1 MRFSAA
7 ALAMGFATASAFV
20 GPSHL
25 YSPHI
30 ISSCRKVSVANPSS
44 LKMTATLDSAATASS
59 VNGAEEE
66 QQQSMRPPINLK
78 WDKVASQ
85 LETEFGYSPEEITAY
100 DDAIESDKDAL
111 LKLYKAMQLAR
122 GFENAC
128 NQQYMQGKI
137 RGFMHLDNGQESIP
151 GLVDYAIKQT
161 DKKFSYYREHTH
173 ALASGVAPGAI
184 MAELFM
190 KETGTCRGAGGSMH
204 IFDREQYF
212 QGGWALVCEQLPY
225 AAGAAKS
232 ILIDRALGVSD
243 DKSTYQKQNVAPPV
257 DDDRIAIVFVG
268 DGGAQNGRTAELL
281 NAASKDNLP
290 ILLLVIDNGRAINTF
305 TPDVAQN
312 SNVYEQGHHYGVPGL
327 LVDGMDPADVAKGGK
342 AVIDYIRKGNG
353 PAILQVHTYRFN
365 GHSPADPEH
374 ERGRKDEKAWARQ
387 EQDPIKGFE
396 TKYVDVKGVF
406 TEDELKEA
414 KKEIMVKVK
423 AAVKF
428 AEDSPMPPVELAK
441 ELEFPDA
448 PDTDYNLK
456 EGPAFAD
463 EVNAR
468 TISPEQMKNVQD
480 HMSSLKAKAEA
491 EEISIGDAINLAIHE
506 EMLRDPSTTMHA
518 EDLQAGS
525 SYDIP
530 KLTQQTYGE
539 IRAADEIID
548 EGHFIGKALGEG
560 LNGYRPIVEL
570 MNTNF
575 GIYGMAELSSAGN
588 TFATT
593 GGKFDMPMTI
603 IGAGG
608 TAPNQALGAE
618 HSQPFHAYVMG
629 IPGLKIATAA
639 SPAAAY
645 GITKSMIRDNGPC
658 FLFAPV
664 KQMKES
670 KGPIDLGKC
679 MPLNKAA
686 VLHKASDDVVKAG
699 NAVTVLTYLHGVKES
714 YDVIEAIREEG
725 FDIDLIELRSL
736 KPLDMDTI
744 RESLERTNKLCI
756 LDESTKSGGVGATIS
771 ALVSEE
777 LFDLLD
783 APVKRLCMDDAPVP
797 YASSME
803 VAVVKRGSDLIE
815 GVFDL
820 CTGKW

>member
-1 MRFSAA
+1 
-7 ALAMGFATASAFV
+7 
-20 GPSHL
+20 
-25 YSPHI
+25 
-30 ISSCRKVSVANPSS
+30 
-44 LKMTATLDSAATASS
+44 
-59 VNGAEEE
+59 
-66 QQQSMRPPINLK
+66 MRPPINLP
-78 WDKVASQ
+78 WDGVAAQ
-85 LETEFGYSPEEITAY
+85 LMENFGYSPADIAEYETL
-100 DDAIESDKDAL
+100 DGNKEDL
-111 LKLYKAMQLAR
+111 MKLYRAMQLAR

-151 GLVDYAIKQT
+151 ALVDYAIKT
-161 DKKFSYYREHTH
+161 GDKKLSYYREHTH
-173 ALASGVAPGAI
+173 ALASGVDAGEV

-190 KETGTCRGAGGSMH
+190 KDTGTCRGAGGSMH
-204 IFDREQYF
+204 IFDREHYF

-232 ILIDRALGVSD
+232 ILLDRELGVSD
-243 DKSTYQKQNVAPPV
+243 DASYKKQDVPPPA
-257 DDDRIAIVFVG
+257 DDDRISVVFVG
-268 DGGAQNGRTAELL
+268 EGGAQNGRTAELL

-290 ILLLVIDNGRAINTF
+290 LLLLVIDNGRAINTF
-305 TPDVAQN
+305 TPDIARN
-312 SNVYEQGHHYGVPGL
+312 SNVFEQGKHYGVPGL
-327 LVDGMDPADVAKGGK
+327 LVDGNDAAQVAKGGK
-342 AVIDYIRKGNG
+342 AVIDYIRKGKG

-374 ERGRKDEKAWARQ
+374 ERGRKEEKAWARQ
-387 EQDPIKGFE
+387 AQDPIKGFE
-396 TKYVDVKGVF
+396 DKWISAGMF
-406 TEDELKEA
+406 TEEELKEA
-414 KKEIMVKVK
+414 KKEVLADVKK
-423 AAVKF
+423 AVQF

-441 ELEFPDA
+441 ELEFPDK

-456 EGPAFAD
+456 PAPAFAD
-463 EVNAR
+463 AVNAR
-468 TISPEQMKNVQD
+468 TISSDKMQTIEAHIAALQ
-480 HMSSLKAKAEA
+480 SKAIAG
-491 EEISIGDAINLAIHE
+491 EITIGDAINLAIHE
-506 EMLRDPSTTMHA
+506 EMLRDPTTTIHA

-530 KLTQQTYGE
+530 KLTQQTYGKG
-539 IRAADEIID
+539 RAADEIID
-548 EGHFIGKALGEG
+548 EGHFIGKALGEA

-575 GIYGMAELSSAGN
+575 GIYGMAEISSAGN

-629 IPGLKIATAA
+629 IPGLKIGTAA
-639 SPAAAY
+639 SPEAAY
-645 GITKSMIRDNGPC
+645 GLTKSMIRDNGPC

-664 KQMKES
+664 KMMKES
-670 KGPIDLGKC
+670 KGHVDLGKC

-686 VLHKASDDVVKAG
+686 VLHEASEEAVKAG
-699 NAVTVLTYLHGVKES
+699 KAVTVLTYLHGIKEAQMA
-714 YDVIEAIREEG
+714 IESIQEEG

-736 KPLDMDTI
+736 KPLDMETI
-744 RESLERTNKLCI
+744 ATSMSRTHKMCI

-771 ALVSEE
+771 AMVSEE

-797 YASSME
+797 YADSME
-803 VAVVKRGSDLIE
+803 KAVVKRGSDLIE
-815 GVFDL
+815 GVFDI